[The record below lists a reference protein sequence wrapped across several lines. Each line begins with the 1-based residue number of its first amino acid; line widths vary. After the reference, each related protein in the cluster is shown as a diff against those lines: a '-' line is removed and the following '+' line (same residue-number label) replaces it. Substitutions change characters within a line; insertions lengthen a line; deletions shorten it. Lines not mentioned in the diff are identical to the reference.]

1 MKDKE
6 VKEILDFI
14 NTVEPKIC
22 DEECGLAHDSLICK
36 LKKFNATCPHEALKQ
51 KITTRGK

>member
-1 MKDKE
+1 MKDRE
-6 VKEILDFI
+6 VKEVLDFI
-14 NTVEPKIC
+14 NTVEPKNC
-22 DEECGLAHDSLICK
+22 DEECGLTHNSLKCK